1 MMTGHCLCGA
11 VEVRVAEGHE
21 TSASV
26 CHCSYCRRWTGSAF
40 WGFAADGKLVSSSG
54 PVASYRSTPFSERG
68 FCATCGTT
76 MFFRS
81 ALAPGET
88 HVALACADGPIDRA
102 PALHVF
108 TEAQVPWI
116 ELGDALPRA
125 DRDHPALVRYQ
136 AVDRAPT

>member
-1 MMTGHCLCGA
+1 MAQLLKPLGLA
-11 VEVRVAEGHE
+11 LLVALSGPALAQDSGTATDAE
-21 TSASV
+21 TP
-26 CHCSYCRRWTGSAF
+26 
-40 WGFAADGKLVSSSG
+40 AADAA
-54 PVASYRSTPFSERG
+54 PADAAPPQPDAAPG

>member
-68 FCATCGTT
+68 FCATCGTHLWIHDDDG
-76 MFFRS
+76 S
-81 ALAPGET
+81 YDLLPGIFDAARDMPLDHEIY
-88 HVALACADGPIDRA
+88 VDEALACLRLAGDHPRGTKAEYEASNRVVEDRA
-102 PALHVF
+102 
-108 TEAQVPWI
+108 
-116 ELGDALPRA
+116 
-125 DRDHPALVRYQ
+125 
-136 AVDRAPT
+136 

>member
-1 MMTGHCLCGA
+1 MTWFGA
-11 VEVRVAEGHE
+11 RDAAFAVTAGD
-21 TSASV
+21 AAL
-26 CHCSYCRRWTGSAF
+26 RW
-40 WGFAADGKLVSSSG
+40 
-54 PVASYRSTPFSERG
+54 YRSSPQSERG